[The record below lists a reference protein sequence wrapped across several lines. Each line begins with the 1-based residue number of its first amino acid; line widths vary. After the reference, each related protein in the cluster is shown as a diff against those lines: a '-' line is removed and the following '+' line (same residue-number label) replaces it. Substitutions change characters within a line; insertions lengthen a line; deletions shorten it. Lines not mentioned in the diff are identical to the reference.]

1 MKWLIALLPG
11 GLVLLAAWHLLQ
23 LTSCKHVDE
32 FGVSLLSWTWR
43 DGRARGFCPDCQR
56 WTHGWDVPAP
66 KYDRA
71 PCARLATPL
80 EMQQLRWRRAARERT
95 AERMRRSA

>member
-43 DGRARGFCPDCQR
+43 GDGRRGN
-56 WTHGWDVPAP
+56 
-66 KYDRA
+66 
-71 PCARLATPL
+71 
-80 EMQQLRWRRAARERT
+80 E
-95 AERMRRSA
+95 RRSACGGRREQ